1 MPHTPGH
8 PPGGRAEAFLARQRL
23 SSLDPGLTSQVSPGG
38 RAEAFLS
45 DLQSRGRA
53 SGAQPQVLE
62 AGLVPEGFWGGLF
75 EIMNNAYPSTVQ
87 LGKDVAGMLNPKTW
101 VAMKDMIA
109 TPEGRSQFLEVMKSQ
124 YGSVDGGINYMQ
136 QDPAAFLSDVAGLI
150 SLGATAGLKTVAKG
164 GTMATKFAKA
174 QSFANTIDPITG
186 VPILAGQAIKKL
198 PDVQSL
204 LTGLS
209 SDVHRANF
217 DAGRTGGNV
226 ADSWRTHFAE
236 GNIIEKQRKIVE
248 RVQGAMDK
256 IRKTAHTQYQQK
268 MGAMVSETVKVDDL
282 QKALDDVKKQF
293 EQETVGGK
301 MVTGSDTGNL
311 FRQLQDEV
319 DRFKKAGSRV
329 DPLLNNVINVD
340 LLKQELFRMRG
351 ADPKANKIL
360 ANFSTSVKDLMAT
373 QAPEYTKIMGDYGDV
388 MGELDLYMG
397 ELANGKALDTQQFK
411 KIMSVTRDNVNT
423 GFGARV
429 ELLNTLDP
437 AIHSDLSAMAS
448 AFATPTGLTK
458 HGAMGS
464 IAYGAGLAIN
474 DRPGLGAMVATLGPT
489 AFSPSFNAMTNF
501 NVGRGVNKI
510 DNFVAKIPDILTDNA
525 SMAYDFGNTIRRL
538 ERPVQRSAEEVRL
551 MEQYLPGGRLE
562 PEATP
567 PSEAFEE
574 ILQRAR
580 GGRGGP

>member
-282 QKALDDVKKQF
+282 QKALDDV
-293 EQETVGGK
+293 
-301 MVTGSDTGNL
+301 
-311 FRQLQDEV
+311 
-319 DRFKKAGSRV
+319 
-329 DPLLNNVINVD
+329 NNVINVD